1 MPLSNFIII
10 TGHYGS
16 GKTNLALNLA
26 LDCARQGEEVTMM
39 DLDIVNPYFRTS
51 DYKKLLGENRI
62 KVIASP
68 YAGSTLDIPALS
80 AEMYSVFSNPQGRV
94 IIDVGGD
101 DAGAAAL
108 GRFAPLVNKLSSYD
122 MLYVV
127 NSFRKLTE
135 SPEQAVEILR
145 EVEAMGRVKATGVVN
160 NSHLCGLTT
169 AQDVLGSVQYGERA
183 AELAKLPL
191 VMTTAP
197 ETICGELSGKVERL
211 YGVHVYV
218 NPPWRS

>member
-1 MPLSNFIII
+1 MPLSKFIII

-26 LDCARQGEEVTMM
+26 MDYARQGEKVTIM

-51 DYKKLLGENRI
+51 DYHALLCANQIR
-62 KVIASP
+62 VIASP

-80 AEMYSVFSNPQGRV
+80 GEMYSVFNRPEGYV

-108 GRFAPLVNKLSSYD
+108 GRFAPLVQELPDYD

-127 NSFRKLTE
+127 NHYRKLTE
-135 SPEQAVEILR
+135 KPEQAVEILR

-160 NSHLCGLTT
+160 NSHLCALTAPADILSAT
-169 AQDVLGSVQYGERA
+169 EYGARA
-183 AELAKLPL
+183 AALANLPL

-197 ETICGELSGKVERL
+197 EPLCSVLSGQVENL
-211 YGVHVYV
+211 YGVQIYV
-218 NPPWRS
+218 NPPWL

>member
-1 MPLSNFIII
+1 MLLSKFVII

-26 LDCARQGEEVTMM
+26 LDYARQGEQVTIM

-51 DYKKLLGENRI
+51 DYKTLLSEN
-62 KVIASP
+62 KVHVIASP

-108 GRFAPLVNKLSSYD
+108 GRFAPLVEKLESYD

-135 SPEQAVEILR
+135 QPEQALEILR
-145 EVEAMGRVKATGVVN
+145 EVEAMGRVKATGVIN
-160 NSHLCGLTT
+160 NSHLCNLTT
-169 AQDVLGSVQYGERA
+169 ADDILGAVGYGEQA
-183 AELAKLPL
+183 ARLAGLPL

-197 ETICGELSGKVERL
+197 EQLCDELSGKIQNL
-211 YGVHVYV
+211 YGVKIYV

>member
-26 LDCARQGEEVTMM
+26 VDYARQGEKVTVM

-51 DYKKLLGENRI
+51 DYKKLLCENQI

-80 AEMYSVFSNPQGRV
+80 AEMYSVFDNPQGRV

-108 GRFAPLVNKLSSYD
+108 GRFAPSVEKLPSYD

-127 NSFRKLTE
+127 NRYRKLTE
-135 SPEQAVEILR
+135 SPEQAIEILR
-145 EVEAMGRVKATGVVN
+145 EIETMGRVKATAVVN
-160 NSHLCGLTT
+160 NSHLCTLTT
-169 AQDVLGSVQYGERA
+169 PEDILGAAQYGARA
-183 AELAKLPL
+183 AQLANLPL

-197 ETICGELSGKVERL
+197 ESLVGELSGKVENLR
-211 YGVHVYV
+211 GVHIYV